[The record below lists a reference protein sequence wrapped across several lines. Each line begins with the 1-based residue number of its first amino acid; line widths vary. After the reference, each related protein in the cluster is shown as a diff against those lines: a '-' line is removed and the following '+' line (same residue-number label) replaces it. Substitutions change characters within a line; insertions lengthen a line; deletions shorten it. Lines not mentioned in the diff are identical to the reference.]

1 MTDWRPLVDLGRLLA
16 WMDEH
21 SLGSGAIENPVAL
34 TGGTQNI
41 LLRFSRNGR
50 SFVLRRPPLHSI
62 ANGSETMRRE
72 ARVLAALASSDVPHP
87 RLIEACPEEDVLGA
101 AFYLMEPVE
110 GFNASVALP
119 RLHASDPVIRRKMGF
134 ALIDGAL
141 ALGRID
147 PAAVGLGSLGRLDD
161 YLGRQSARWRSQY
174 RGYAKFAGW
183 DLKSLPRIDEVAEW
197 LDAHCPVTF
206 TPGILHGDY
215 HIANVMF
222 RNNGPELAA
231 IVDWELASV
240 GDPLIDLGWV
250 LATWPD
256 SEGSS
261 QPLIPVLPWDGF
273 PTAAELVAHYEAH
286 TLRDMSALSWYKVL
300 ACYKLGIIL
309 EGSWA
314 RAAAGLSDVDIGRRL
329 HGQAQMLLDRAHR
342 AIQRSDG

>member
-1 MTDWRPLVDLGRLLA
+1 MTDWRPLVDLGRLSA

-21 SLGSGAIENPVAL
+21 ALGSGAIEDPVAL

-41 LLRFSRNGR
+41 LLRISRSGR
-50 SFVLRRPPLHSI
+50 SYVLRRPPLHSI
-62 ANGSETMRRE
+62 ANGSDTMRRE

-87 RLIEACPEEDVLGA
+87 RLIAACPEEDVLGA

-119 RLHASDPVIRRKMGF
+119 RLHASNPAMRRKMGF

-147 PAAVGLGSLGRLDD
+147 PAAVGLGGLGRSDD
-161 YLGRQSARWRSQY
+161 YLRRQSARWRSQY

-183 DLKSLPRIDEVAEW
+183 NLNSLARVDDVAEW
-197 LDAHCPVTF
+197 LDAHCPAAF

-215 HIANVMF
+215 PIANVMF
-222 RNNGPELAA
+222 RNDGPELAA

-256 SEGSS
+256 CEHNGE
-261 QPLIPVLPWDGF
+261 PLVPVLPWDGF
-273 PTAAELVAHYEAH
+273 PTADELVAHYRAH
-286 TLRDMSALSWYKVL
+286 TTRDMSALAWYVVL

-314 RAAAGLSDVDIGRRL
+314 RATAGLSDAEIGGRL
-329 HGQAQMLLDRAHR
+329 HGQAQMLLGRAHR
-342 AIQRSDG
+342 AVQRSDS